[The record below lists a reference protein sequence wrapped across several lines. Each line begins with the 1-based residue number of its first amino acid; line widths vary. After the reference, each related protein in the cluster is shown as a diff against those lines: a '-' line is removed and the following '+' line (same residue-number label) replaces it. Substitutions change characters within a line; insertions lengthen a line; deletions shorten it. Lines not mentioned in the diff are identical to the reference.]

1 MLNSCYETKNAVLRA
16 RGKRALTDVKSHCK
30 MTSVITLDGVKL
42 EDFTNTCQRTC
53 MRISSTI
60 AGFLQCNGGKLEE
73 AEDFNVF
80 SSFIAC
86 SNRNR
91 SAQARS

>member
-1 MLNSCYETKNAVLRA
+1 ME
-16 RGKRALTDVKSHCK
+16 
-30 MTSVITLDGVKL
+30 SVITLDIVKL
-42 EDFTNTCQRTC
+42 ERLYKYMSTY
-53 MRISSTI
+53 MRNSSTI
-60 AGFLQCNGGKLEE
+60 AGFLKCKGGKLEE

-91 SAQARS
+91 SALARS

>member
-1 MLNSCYETKNAVLRA
+1 MLKNRVMKQQSRSFESA
-16 RGKRALTDVKSHCK
+16 RKACVIADVNVDCK
-30 MTSVITLDGVKL
+30 MTSVITLDGV
-42 EDFTNTCQRTC
+42 TCKT
-53 MRISSTI
+53 
-60 AGFLQCNGGKLEE
+60 LQIHVNIHAKQFNYCRSGGKLEE

-91 SAQARS
+91 SALARS

>member
-1 MLNSCYETKNAVLRA
+1 MSTY
-16 RGKRALTDVKSHCK
+16 
-30 MTSVITLDGVKL
+30 
-42 EDFTNTCQRTC
+42 
-53 MRISSTI
+53 MRNSSTI
-60 AGFLQCNGGKLEE
+60 VGFIQCSGGKLEE

-91 SAQARS
+91 SALAIFFTTDLQTMNYYSTITARADLFLKYDLA